1 MSKQDKYINYIVDNL
16 VKNTE
21 IDYEEERINYPFFLH
36 SSPVYFPF
44 LHLSSS
50 TFFYLYFS
58 FTEYVK
64 ETYGTK
70 DEEIQTIWDQY
81 KERIQTL
88 INNE

>member
-1 MSKQDKYINYIVDNL
+1 MNNQQKYINYVVDNL

-21 IDYEEERINYPFFLH
+21 IVYDEERINYPFHRH
-36 SSPVYFPF
+36 SSSPF
-44 LHLSSS
+44 LFSLS
-50 TFFYLYFS
+50 YFSFSS

-70 DEEIQTIWDQY
+70 DEEVSIIWVHY
-81 KERIQTL
+81 KNRIQTL